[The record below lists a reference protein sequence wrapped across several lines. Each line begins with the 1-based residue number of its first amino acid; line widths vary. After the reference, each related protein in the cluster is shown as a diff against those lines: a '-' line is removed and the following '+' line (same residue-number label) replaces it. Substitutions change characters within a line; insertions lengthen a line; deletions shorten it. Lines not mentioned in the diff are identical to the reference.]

1 MLHYILEHYLR
12 YATVNLV
19 FLVFFIEVVVC
30 SGVPFIVLLFSK
42 YTTVEHVL
50 ND

>member
-19 FLVFFIEVVVC
+19 FLVFLLKLLLAVV
-30 SGVPFIVLLFSK
+30 SLLK
-42 YTTVEHVL
+42 YYCFL
-50 ND
+50 NTQQLNMS